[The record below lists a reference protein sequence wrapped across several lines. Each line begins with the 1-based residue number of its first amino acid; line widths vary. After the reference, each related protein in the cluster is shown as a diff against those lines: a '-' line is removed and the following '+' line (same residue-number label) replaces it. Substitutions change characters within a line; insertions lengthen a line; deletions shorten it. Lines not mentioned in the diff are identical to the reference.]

1 MGQVSKIQKLVQFC
15 KAILGIFSLSY
26 SILGIGMVNY
36 HRDNKETPIY
46 KVGEPESVSTADI
59 ASLLIFQNF
68 DKKQVCSRTPIRP
81 LRNLSFIVQKSKLSH
96 LDDIFSDDLGYW
108 VKSKVKSI
116 KYEYLGDRVTS
127 IVDRNDEKFENCYNI
142 KGHIIY
148 HHKSNN
154 FHKVILTVENV
165 DYIFL
170 QYYFDQNELEVD
182 INAPRGN
189 AKRLKKP
196 HRRT

>member
-1 MGQVSKIQKLVQFC
+1 MQFS

-26 SILGIGMVNY
+26 SILGIGMVKY
-36 HRDNKETPIY
+36 HKDNKETPIY
-46 KVGEPESVSTADI
+46 KVGELESVSVSSTDI

-142 KGHIIY
+142 KRHIIY